1 MILMRYADVDGNE
14 LTPLT
19 VGGVFEMMRRR
30 MKRMPPG
37 LVASFVLVRL
47 LS

>member
-1 MILMRYADVDGNE
+1 MIWMRCADVDGNE

-30 MKRMPPG
+30 MKRMPG
-37 LVASFVLVRL
+37 LVASFVLVTL